1 MKSST
6 TRTRLLASSMITGA
20 TLLAAGGA
28 FAQTADSGTSV
39 GEVVVT
45 GSRIPHPNL
54 TTATPVT
61 TVTAQ
66 SIKLQGTVNVEDF
79 INNLPQAFADQG
91 QYVSNGSTGTAAV
104 DLRGLGAK
112 RTLVMIDGA
121 RLQPGDPTDPVPD
134 INFIP
139 PALIDHVDVVTGG
152 ASAVYG
158 SDAVSGVVNFIMKK
172 NFTGLQID
180 AESSVAEYDGSSGQI
195 NQANQNGAG
204 LLGINP
210 ISLPTK
216 TEWDGQ
222 RDTVTIT
229 GGVNS
234 PDDKGNVEFYFGK
247 TTILPVNESKRNY
260 SACSLATNSGN
271 YEQYCGGSPT
281 SNFVDFQPNSTTTA
295 LGGVVAKPPADPLL
309 GRGYLIMP
317 GGVVSQADPFTFG
330 SAFNYAPYNYF
341 QRPDTRYTA
350 GQFSTYN
357 INSHFNLYSSFMF
370 LDDHTVAAI
379 APSGSFFGG
388 NTYTIPCNDPLLSS
402 SEQTAICGTNAGV
415 AGDSNT
421 AGLAHRNVEGGPRT
435 SDLEHVDYRI
445 VVGSK
450 GEIADGWTYNLSAQY
465 GRSLLTDVEGGYF
478 LNSHLINALNVI
490 PNPAAGA
497 IVPAG
502 QTTNVA
508 SLPVGAPVCASAAAV
523 KLGCTPYNVFG
534 FVPGGP
540 SAASLQYLT
549 GVAINTGSTT
559 EQVATFTIS
568 NDLTRY
574 GLKSPWAN
582 KGWGFSAGVEYR
594 SENLQ
599 TNYDATIQS
608 NDLAGAGGSIQNTSG
623 TQSDKDAFAELSIPI
638 IEDMPFAKA
647 LTFDTA
653 YRYSDYSSGGGNST
667 YKFSLDWQIEADV
680 ALRGS
685 YERAV
690 RAPNVQELFLPS
702 TPGLFAGQDPCAGAT
717 PGLSP
722 TQCYNTITH
731 SDPTMTLAQFTANV
745 YGNISKCPASQC
757 GVFAGGNS
765 SLHPETA
772 DTFSYGVVFTPTFFR
787 GFSLTVDYFNIKVD
801 QAIINL
807 SGDTLLY
814 NCATTANAFDCSKID
829 RLIQGNGDDNIYGD
843 NGVGNVNEVLLNA
856 SSLKTSGVDVEA
868 QYHFRL
874 ADFGAPDLGSLTFL
888 FNGTWLH
895 DLTTVLP
902 DGTQY
907 DCSGLYGVT
916 CGTPSPHWRHQFRV
930 TWNTPWNLTL
940 SAQWRY
946 IGGSALDFNQSN
958 PDFRDGSFHDTLG
971 TDANIP
977 AYSYFDASF
986 TYKFKDR
993 YTIRGGVNNVFDK
1006 IPPLLDS
1013 NSFGISAPPF
1023 GNGNTYPQ
1031 VYDPLGRVL
1040 FLGITADF

>member
-28 FAQTADSGTSV
+28 FAQTADSGTTV

-91 QYVSNGSTGTAAV
+91 QYVSNGSTGTANV

-112 RTLVMIDGA
+112 RTLVLIDGT
-121 RLQPGDPTDPVPD
+121 RLQPGDPTDPVAD

-139 PALIDHVDVVTGG
+139 PALIDHVDVLTGG

-158 SDAVSGVVNFIMKK
+158 SDAVAGVVNFIMKK

-180 AESSVAEYDGSSGQI
+180 AETSVAEYDGNNGQVR
-195 NQANQNGAG
+195 QANTSAQAQA
-204 LLGINP
+204 LGINP
-210 ISLPTK
+210 ISLPSK

-247 TTILPVNESKRNY
+247 TSIMPVNEGKRDY

-271 YEQYCGGSPT
+271 YQQYCGGSPT
-281 SNFVDFQPNSTTTA
+281 SNFTQFAPNSTTTA
-295 LGGVVAKPPADPLL
+295 LGATVAKPPADPLL

-317 GGVVSQADPFTFG
+317 GGVVSQSDPFTLG

-350 GQFSTYN
+350 GEYSTYN
-357 INSHFNLYSSFMF
+357 INSHVNLYSSFMF

-379 APSGSFFGG
+379 AASGSFFGG
-388 NTYTIPCNDPLLSS
+388 NTYTIPCNDPLLSP
-402 SEQTAICGTNAGV
+402 SEATALCGANAGV
-415 AGDSNT
+415 AGDTNT
-421 AGLAHRNVEGGPRT
+421 ALMAHRNVEGGPRT

-450 GEIADGWTYNLSAQY
+450 GEIADGWTYNFSAQY
-465 GRSLLTDVEGGYF
+465 GRSTLTDIEGGYF
-478 LNSHLINALNVI
+478 LNSHLLNAMNVV
-490 PNPAAGA
+490 PGA
-497 IVPAG
+497 NG
-502 QTTNVA
+502 
-508 SLPVGAPVCASAAAV
+508 PVCASAAAV
-523 KLGCTPYNVFG
+523 KLGCVPYNIFG
-534 FVPGGP
+534 YVPGGP
-540 SAASLQYLT
+540 SAASLAYLT
-549 GVAINTGSTT
+549 GEAINTGSTT

-568 NDLTRY
+568 NDLTKY

-599 TNYDATIQS
+599 THYDSTIQS
-608 NDLAGAGGSIQNTSG
+608 NDLAGAGGSIEDTSG

-653 YRYSDYSSGGGNST
+653 YRYSDYSSGGGNNT
-667 YKFSLDWQIEADV
+667 YKFSLDWQGVADV

-690 RAPNVQELFLPS
+690 RAPNVQELFLPV
-702 TPGLFAGQDPCAGAT
+702 TPGLFAGQDPCGGTA
-717 PGLSP
+717 PGL
-722 TQCYNTITH
+722 TAAQCYNTIKN
-731 SDPTMTLAQFTANV
+731 SAPNMTEAQFASTV

-765 SLHPETA
+765 GLHPETA

-787 GFSLTVDYFNIKVD
+787 GFSLTVDYFDIKVD

-814 NCATTANAFDCSKID
+814 NCATLDNAFDCSKIN
-829 RLIQGNGDDNIYGD
+829 RLIQPNGDDNIYGD

-856 SSLKTSGVDVEA
+856 AALKTSGVDVEA

-888 FNGTWLH
+888 FNGTYLH
-895 DLTTVLP
+895 NLTTVLP

-907 DCSGLYGVT
+907 DCSGRYGVT

-930 TWNTPWNLTL
+930 SWNTPWNLML
-940 SAQWRY
+940 SAAWRY
-946 IGGSALDFNQSN
+946 YGSSALDFNQSN
-958 PDFRDGSFHDTLG
+958 PDFRDGSFKDTLG
-971 TDANIP
+971 TDAHIQS
-977 AYSYFDASF
+977 YSYFDLAA

-993 YTIRGGVNNVFDK
+993 YTIRAGVNNVFDK
-1006 IPPLLDS
+1006 TPPLLDA

-1040 FLGITADF
+1040 FLGLTADF